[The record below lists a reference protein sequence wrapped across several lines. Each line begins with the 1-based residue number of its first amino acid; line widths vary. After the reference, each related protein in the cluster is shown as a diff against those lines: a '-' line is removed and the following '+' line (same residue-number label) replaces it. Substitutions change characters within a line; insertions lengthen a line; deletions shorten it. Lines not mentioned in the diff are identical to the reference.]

1 MGRTHGFLL
10 AGFAAVAVGL
20 AVLAGIAM
28 LGSGLGD
35 AVWPGPA
42 RTSQPPGLLVV
53 DPGRGGAPAPGA
65 PAGPPRDR
73 VDAGAAAPAPPLV
86 IGTTG
91 AGAGARNGAGPALA
105 TSPRW
110 QDRARTRHTTKRT
123 PSKKAP
129 APSTGGGSPAAPA
142 TPVAGAAPGA
152 RAAAPPRAPRVTA
165 PVVTP
170 PTPPATTPHDN
181 GHGHGHGRGQSG
193 GQ

>member
-53 DPGRGGAPAPGA
+53 DPGRGGAPAPGP
-65 PAGPPRDR
+65 PASAPRDR
-73 VDAGAAAPAPPLV
+73 VDAGAAAPAPTLV

-91 AGAGARNGAGPALA
+91 AGTGSVGAGAGAAVPS
-105 TSPRW
+105 TPRR
-110 QDRARTRHTTKRT
+110 QARSRARTRHTTKRT

-129 APSTGGGSPAAPA
+129 APSIGGGTPAAPA
-142 TPVAGAAPGA
+142 TPV
-152 RAAAPPRAPRVTA
+152 
-165 PVVTP
+165 
-170 PTPPATTPHDN
+170 
-181 GHGHGHGRGQSG
+181 
-193 GQ
+193 

>member
-1 MGRTHGFLL
+1 MGKTHGFLL

-65 PAGPPRDR
+65 PAHPPRDS

-86 IGTTG
+86 IGTSG
-91 AGAGARNGAGPALA
+91 AGVVAVPAPA
-105 TSPRW
+105 TSPRREG
-110 QDRARTRHTTKRT
+110 RARTRRTTKRT
-123 PSKKAP
+123 
-129 APSTGGGSPAAPA
+129 
-142 TPVAGAAPGA
+142 
-152 RAAAPPRAPRVTA
+152 
-165 PVVTP
+165 
-170 PTPPATTPHDN
+170 
-181 GHGHGHGRGQSG
+181 
-193 GQ
+193 